1 MNTVFHGC
9 TLSWSFRELKLVF
22 SAVAAAAASAASAST
37 PSSISSASTVVL
49 VEPTVPVAVL
59 FVVCGKLAGQ
69 PQGWGD
75 WFRRWRWRFEDRFGR
90 RRRRCRNH
98 TLQPRPLG
106 CWLAHLARSR
116 TFQLG
121 GQESRRH
128 STPARWDVPKEVN
141 KEQPSYINLSANAT
155 RVLQCT
161 CPVAASWKYFSAI
174 HTSTSPPHLTSTH
187 SHLLLLKI

>member
-75 WFRRWRWRFEDRFGR
+75 WFRRWRWRFEGRFGR
-90 RRRRCRNH
+90 RRRRRRNH

-121 GQESRRH
+121 GQESRRQ
-128 STPARWDVPKEVN
+128 STPARWDVPHRRPIPMSRPALLDPEGVSQPNQKVCKGQSPLPLWSDRSLLKEV
-141 KEQPSYINLSANAT
+141 SRRL
-155 RVLQCT
+155 
-161 CPVAASWKYFSAI
+161 FSA
-174 HTSTSPPHLTSTH
+174 
-187 SHLLLLKI
+187 